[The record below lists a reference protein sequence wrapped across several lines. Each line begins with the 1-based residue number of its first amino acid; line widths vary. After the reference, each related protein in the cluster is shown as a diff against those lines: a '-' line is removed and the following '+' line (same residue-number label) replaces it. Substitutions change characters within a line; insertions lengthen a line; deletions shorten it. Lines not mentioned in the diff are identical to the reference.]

1 MYHFELRKFPH
12 TVSRFNQSE
21 RQVLA
26 LVMPWTREEWVEVG
40 ERKWNVN
47 ETKLT
52 VLEGPELSLQEMAM
66 NRGWRNALRRSDD
79 VTERVLTAVREHQ
92 AARRGGG
99 EAPVAGGA
107 PGAGSPAAAAAASG
121 GPPTAAT
128 DAGGSG
134 PQVGPTGAPQPDAVD
149 AGLLVDSLALELVA
163 LLADG
168 ALTPARAWELAQQRA
183 PERAAP
189 ETIALAQGAIE
200 SLLDRGLA
208 TLTRDGKPLGEDDA
222 RAALRSGES
231 WMGALEL
238 RVVRRV

>member
-21 RQVLA
+21 RQLLA
-26 LVMPWTREEWVEVG
+26 LVMPWAREQWVEVG

-66 NRGWRNALRRSDD
+66 NRGWRNAQRHGED
-79 VTERVLTAVREHQ
+79 VTERVLAAVRKHQ
-92 AARRGGG
+92 ARAQRRD
-99 EAPVAGGA
+99 AGD
-107 PGAGSPAAAAAASG
+107 AS
-121 GPPTAAT
+121 AAT
-128 DAGGSG
+128 DVAT
-134 PQVGPTGAPQPDAVD
+134 PRPAEPDARDAPD

-183 PERAAP
+183 PGRAAP
-189 ETIALAQGAIE
+189 ETLALAQGAIE
-200 SLLDRGLA
+200 SLVERGLA
-208 TLTRDGKPLGEDDA
+208 TLTRDGTPLGEDGA
-222 RAALRSGES
+222 RAALQRGES
-231 WMGALEL
+231 WTGGALRL
-238 RVVRRV
+238 SRRA

>member
-66 NRGWRNALRRSDD
+66 NRGWRNALRRSED
-79 VTERVLTAVREHQ
+79 VTERVLAAVREHE
-92 AARRGGG
+92 AARRGG
-99 EAPVAGGA
+99 EARAGDGA
-107 PGAGSPAAAAAASG
+107 SAAPASGGSPAAESEM
-121 GPPTAAT
+121 
-128 DAGGSG
+128 AGGEQPSG
-134 PQVGPTGAPQPDAVD
+134 AVSAQQPSAPDAQ
-149 AGLLVDSLALELVA
+149 LLVDSLALELVA

-168 ALTPARAWELAQQRA
+168 VLTPARAWHLAQQRA
-183 PERAAP
+183 PGRAAP

-200 SLLDRGLA
+200 SLLDRSLA
-208 TLTRDGKPLGEDDA
+208 TLTRDGRPLGADDA
-222 RAALRSGES
+222 RTALQSGES
-231 WMGALEL
+231 WMGAGEL
-238 RVVRRV
+238 RLVRRG